1 MKKIQILTLS
11 ACTVQG
17 CIAETDAAKSGSN
30 AQNAASGAMTAGK
43 RFFAFSAT
51 LNKCY
56 ARLPQ
61 LQRLAKHVCTSLSG
75 KFSFDTVI
83 NSSLFFPPQAF

>member
-17 CIAETDAAKSGSN
+17 RDRHGENGSN
-30 AQNAASGAMTAGK
+30 AQNDTSGAMKSVRVQTPGI

-51 LNKCY
+51 LNKCS
-56 ARLPQ
+56 ARLP
-61 LQRLAKHVCTSLSG
+61 
-75 KFSFDTVI
+75 
-83 NSSLFFPPQAF
+83 